1 MVLAFS
7 VMAKSSQTRVLALA
21 VTHTPPR
28 DPADA
33 VPFPAHLKTAIGLD
47 DRPAWIVT
55 TEGNAFVWPGP
66 DLRPVPG
73 RLPRVVVYGGVPAN
87 LLQNVAQLYLA
98 NRVRQRV
105 RLVRLHEGGQSSSGP
120 RDRGGSNIGPLQ
132 HLNIVLHFVC
142 ELSVPSAPSPLPR
155 RCNVVNLLATCA

>member
-1 MVLAFS
+1 MSLPPPRRGDVIRYSYLWADESASGREEARKDRPAVVLALS
-7 VMAKSSQTRVLALA
+7 VMAESSQTRVLALA

-47 DRPAWIVT
+47 DSPAWIVT

-87 LLQNVAQLYLA
+87 LLQKVAQFYLA
-98 NRVRQRV
+98 NCVRQRA
-105 RLVRLHEGGQSSSGP
+105 RLVRRTE
-120 RDRGGSNIGPLQ
+120 
-132 HLNIVLHFVC
+132 
-142 ELSVPSAPSPLPR
+142 
-155 RCNVVNLLATCA
+155 